1 MERQKWKLEMECYLL
16 KAWDWDRASFQRM
29 STYLPVLPSQ
39 NTWAQV
45 LLLFQFFKSD
55 PTPLTR
61 GLDMSILK
69 KFHTDSDSC
78 FWLSTEVEFQ
88 KVLLEMSQKDPVI

>member
-29 STYLPVLPSQ
+29 STDLPVLPSQ

-45 LLLFQFFKSD
+45 LLLF
-55 PTPLTR
+55 
-61 GLDMSILK
+61 
-69 KFHTDSDSC
+69 
-78 FWLSTEVEFQ
+78 
-88 KVLLEMSQKDPVI
+88 